1 MTKVRKTGNQEPG
14 LRMGPVARGKHVT
27 SQDSDGSPRSSLARQ
42 TWLKMEGRSK
52 AVELGEETEK
62 EMGEKVRVWMQAENG

>member
-1 MTKVRKTGNQEPG
+1 M
-14 LRMGPVARGKHVT
+14 ARREHVT

-42 TWLKMEGRSK
+42 IWLKMEGRSK

-62 EMGEKVRVWMQAENG
+62 EMEEKVKGWIQVEQ

>member
-1 MTKVRKTGNQEPG
+1 M
-14 LRMGPVARGKHVT
+14 T

-42 TWLKMEGRSK
+42 IWLKTEGRSK

-62 EMGEKVRVWMQAENG
+62 EMEEKVMEWMQAEKMDRTGGDCLGRNSLDHSESVLGK